1 MYPRGL
7 RITLKENK
15 EQILSNLTQWLEQEK
30 IADYI
35 FALEGELTDNPHLQ
49 GYLNHSS
56 KTQTLRKSFKKKF
69 NFIQGN
75 KSYSFKEYYEGSKTK
90 KVDESFRN
98 YCCKG
103 TKKGVYNI
111 QFYSTPKYK
120 DEDIEKFNNN
130 WYKVKEQIQQVKKE
144 HKKQVQ
150 SRTIDFYKKVFNSI
164 YSQQT
169 LQGNP
174 LITDNNPEFVKEQ
187 IANYFVDHKVLYNR
201 TKFHNTFCYI
211 LAEVNPD
218 EYKSFIL
225 RQIQYFNI

>member
-15 EQILSNLTQWLEQEK
+15 QQILDNLTQWLEQEK
-30 IADYI
+30 ITDYI

-69 NFIQGN
+69 NFIKGN

-103 TKKGVYNI
+103 TAKDKYDI
-111 QFYSTPKYK
+111 PFYSTPIYK
-120 DEDIEKFNNN
+120 EEDIKKFNHN
-130 WYKVKEQIQQVKKE
+130 WYKIKEQIKEVKKE
-144 HKKQVQ
+144 HKKKAL
-150 SRTIDFYKKVFNSI
+150 SRTTEFYHKVFNSI
-164 YSQQT
+164 YSQKT
-169 LQGNP
+169 LEGNP
-174 LITDNNPEFVKEQ
+174 LINDNSPEFVKQE
-187 IANYFVDHKVLYNR
+187 IANYFVKHKIIYNR

-211 LAEVNPD
+211 LAEVNSD
-218 EYKSFIL
+218 EYKLFIL
-225 RQIQYFNI
+225 RQINQFNI